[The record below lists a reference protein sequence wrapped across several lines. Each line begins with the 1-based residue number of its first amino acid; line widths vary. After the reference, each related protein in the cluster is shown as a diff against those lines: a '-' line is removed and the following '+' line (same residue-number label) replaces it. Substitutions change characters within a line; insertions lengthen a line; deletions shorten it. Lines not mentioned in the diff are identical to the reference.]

1 MECGDAR
8 GDTRGDG
15 VPRLIRLRV
24 AEGTPLAL
32 CGFVMVLSLSL
43 FVPALLRLRFLL
55 LLEDVEEEVVIAFG
69 SSLAFIVALFLLRLV
84 LLLLLMLL
92 VFTFVA
98 VPFVLL
104 EMVVVSVVV
113 VVVVSVAALGVDLL
127 EVLCSFSLSTASPLS
142 CFSISSLPPSVIV
155 F

>member
-1 MECGDAR
+1 
-8 GDTRGDG
+8 
-15 VPRLIRLRV
+15 
-24 AEGTPLAL
+24 
-32 CGFVMVLSLSL
+32 MVLSLSL

-92 VFTFVA
+92 VLVFTFVA
-98 VPFVLL
+98 VPSVLL

-113 VVVVSVAALGVDLL
+113 VVSVAALGVDFL

>member
-1 MECGDAR
+1 
-8 GDTRGDG
+8 
-15 VPRLIRLRV
+15 
-24 AEGTPLAL
+24 
-32 CGFVMVLSLSL
+32 MVLSLSL

-84 LLLLLMLL
+84 LLLLLLMLL

-98 VPFVLL
+98 VPFVVL
-104 EMVVVSVVV
+104 EMVVVSVVGV
-113 VVVVSVAALGVDLL
+113 ASAAALGVDLL
-127 EVLCSFSLSTASPLS
+127 EVLCSFSLSTASSLA

>member
-1 MECGDAR
+1 MECGDA
-8 GDTRGDG
+8 RGDG

-113 VVVVSVAALGVDLL
+113 VVSVAALGVDLL